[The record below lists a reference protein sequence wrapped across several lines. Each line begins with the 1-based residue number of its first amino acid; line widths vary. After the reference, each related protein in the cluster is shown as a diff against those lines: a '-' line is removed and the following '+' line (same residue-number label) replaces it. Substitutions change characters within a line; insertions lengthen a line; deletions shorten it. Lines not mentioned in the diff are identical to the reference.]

1 MLQAVTVPHADLA
14 ARVSK
19 LSVAEVQE
27 AQQTEESQDVVTSR
41 DMDGDEEGVEGEDD
55 SEDEAEV
62 EMAPDPSGDG
72 ALHSSAGKNPVKRSV
87 KKAFR
92 FASPSKIEEQLVDEV
107 PEDEP
112 NKKFKKPKG
121 SVFIKKSE
129 AFDFHGEDLN
139 EEDAASFA
147 SFAGLD
153 QDEGGHPG
161 NATTASSGSP
171 QQQYVYQSC

>member
-1 MLQAVTVPHADLA
+1 MQMQQTKAEDST
-14 ARVSK
+14 
-19 LSVAEVQE
+19 AEVS
-27 AQQTEESQDVVTSR
+27 ATAGNGMVSGSASASMGNATSSGVVTF
-41 DMDGDEEGVEGEDD
+41 
-55 SEDEAEV
+55 
-62 EMAPDPSGDG
+62 
-72 ALHSSAGKNPVKRSV
+72 HSSAGKNPVKRSV